1 MCELM
6 EKDVLLEEV
15 AAAIAFIAVRTKNN
29 PQTETF
35 SDELKSCGSI
45 REALLSKSPKDIKA
59 ATVREELSA
68 LKEAVKDNPVYT
80 DTSISC
86 HTDLPD
92 NTDEIDPSKESLD
105 NIFAYI
111 TNFGRI
117 KPCCRTT
124 PQGFVLGGQPGARK
138 AYLTEYIKKELPDTI
153 SINGDEY
160 RCWHP
165 YFSVIQ
171 KKYGKDSSKITAR
184 FAGKVTQELIN
195 RCLLNRYNIII
206 EGTFRTANTPL
217 KTLNDLKEHNYK
229 TFVYIKTCPGEVSWS
244 RCLSRYE
251 IGLNEK
257 EGKER
262 FTDRSHHDLVVKTL
276 PENADT
282 VFKSG
287 LTDRMVVF
295 GVTGEI
301 IFDSQNSGQ
310 RNLPSGAIIRE
321 LNTANCR
328 S

>member
-1 MCELM
+1 M
-6 EKDVLLEEV
+6 
-15 AAAIAFIAVRTKNN
+15 
-29 PQTETF
+29 
-35 SDELKSCGSI
+35 
-45 REALLSKSPKDIKA
+45 
-59 ATVREELSA
+59 
-68 LKEAVKDNPVYT
+68 
-80 DTSISC
+80 
-86 HTDLPD
+86 
-92 NTDEIDPSKESLD
+92 
-105 NIFAYI
+105 
-111 TNFGRI
+111 
-117 KPCCRTT
+117 
-124 PQGFVLGGQPGARK
+124 
-138 AYLTEYIKKELPDTI
+138 PDTI

-301 IFDSQNSGQ
+301 IFDSQNSSQ

-321 LNTANCR
+321 LNTTNCR

>member
-1 MCELM
+1 M
-6 EKDVLLEEV
+6 
-15 AAAIAFIAVRTKNN
+15 RTNGKGCSFRRGGSSHCLHCCKNKNN

-92 NTDEIDPSKESLD
+92 NTDEIDPSKEILD

-138 AYLTEYIKKELPDTI
+138 AYLTEYIKKQLPDTI

-171 KKYGKDSSKITAR
+171 K
-184 FAGKVTQELIN
+184 N
-195 RCLLNRYNIII
+195 M
-206 EGTFRTANTPL
+206 
-217 KTLNDLKEHNYK
+217 
-229 TFVYIKTCPGEVSWS
+229 
-244 RCLSRYE
+244 
-251 IGLNEK
+251 
-257 EGKER
+257 
-262 FTDRSHHDLVVKTL
+262 VKTVPRSL
-276 PENADT
+276 LDLQE
-282 VFKSG
+282 KLHRSL
-287 LTDRMVVF
+287 LTDAF
-295 GVTGEI
+295 
-301 IFDSQNSGQ
+301 
-310 RNLPSGAIIRE
+310 
-321 LNTANCR
+321 
-328 S
+328 